1 MPGYYI
7 KRIHWLQLVIFAFAS
22 SSLGLLLFVNNPGKQ
37 RSNSELPYLA
47 NAGAHVH
54 AVYPT
59 ICGSITDTAA
69 CAPSMKLTAGANLS
83 NYKWSTG
90 ATTPSIIVNTSG
102 TYWWETIDLTN
113 NKVVNGDFTAGPN
126 GFTSGYTYIAPT
138 GSTGGSGALSAEAYY
153 TVTTDPKIAH
163 SNFRSFPDHTGN
175 TTGPRNM
182 MVVNGAPTAGVTIWQ
197 QSINVEPNTDY
208 IFSVWF
214 TSVYFEN
221 PGKLSF
227 SINNIALGDPILLTP
242 GTPDWKNFTVRWSS
256 NGNTTAVIGIVNQN
270 TAAAGND
277 FALDDLVF
285 APVCRNTYNVTLSS
299 SPPKPSITP
308 Q

>member
-1 MPGYYI
+1 MRGYI
-7 KRIHWLQLVIFAFAS
+7 KLIYWVQLLFFAV
-22 SSLGLLLFVNNPGKQ
+22 SLGILLLLNYAKHQ
-37 RSNSELPYLA
+37 RSNSESSNWL
-47 NAGAHVH
+47 NAIAYVP
-54 AVYPT
+54 ATYPA
-59 ICGSITDTAA
+59 ICGSVTDTAA
-69 CAPSMKLTAGANLS
+69 CASSMKLTAEANQS
-83 NYKWSTG
+83 NYNWSTG

-113 NKVVNGDFTAGPN
+113 NKVVNGDFTSGRT

-153 TVTTDPKIAH
+153 TITTDPKISH
-163 SNFRSFPDHTGN
+163 TNFKSFPDHTAN
-175 TTGPRNM
+175 TSGIRNM
-182 MVVNGAPTAGVTIWQ
+182 MVVNGAPTAGITIWQ
-197 QSINVEPNTDY
+197 QSINVQPNTDY
-208 IFSVWF
+208 VFSVWF
-214 TSVYFEN
+214 TSVYPDN

-227 SINNIALGDPILLTP
+227 SINNVALGGPILLTS
-242 GTPDWKNFTVRWSS
+242 GTPDWKNYTVRWSS
-256 NGNTTAVIGIVNQN
+256 QNNTTAVIGIVNQN
-270 TAAAGND
+270 TATTGND

>member
-1 MPGYYI
+1 MFISFLYA
-7 KRIHWLQLVIFAFAS
+7 LTN
-22 SSLGLLLFVNNPGKQ
+22 LLLIRTHARQSTGKNAAYSIN
-37 RSNSELPYLA
+37 RNSNFT
-47 NAGAHVH
+47 G
-54 AVYPT
+54 VYPA
-59 ICGSITDTAA
+59 ICGSVTDTSA
-69 CAPSMKLTAGANLS
+69 CATNMTLAAAANLS
-83 NYKWSTG
+83 NYTWSTG
-90 ATTPSIIVNTSG
+90 ATTPSIIVNSSG

-113 NKVVNGDFTAGPN
+113 NKVVNGNFTSGRT

-153 TVTTDPKIAH
+153 TITTDPKIAH
-163 SNFRSFPDHTGN
+163 SNFKSFPDHTAN
-175 TTGPRNM
+175 TSGARNM

-197 QSINVEPNTDY
+197 QSIGVQPNTDY
-208 IFSVWF
+208 VFSVWF
-214 TSVYFEN
+214 TSVYPDN

-227 SINNIALGDPILLTP
+227 SINNIALGAPILLTSA
-242 GTPDWKNFTVRWSS
+242 TPDWRNYTVRWSS
-256 NGNTTAVIGIVNQN
+256 QGSTSAVIGIVNQN
-270 TAAAGND
+270 TATTGND